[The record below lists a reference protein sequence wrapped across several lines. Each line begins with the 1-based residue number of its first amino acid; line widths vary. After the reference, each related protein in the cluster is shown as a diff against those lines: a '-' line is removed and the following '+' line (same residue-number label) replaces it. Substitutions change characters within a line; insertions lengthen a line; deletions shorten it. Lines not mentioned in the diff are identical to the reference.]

1 MRRVRARGSVAAL
14 ALMVAASPV
23 HAADGDDAVSD
34 LDLDLKTLL
43 DPPVDVWA
51 ATKTNQSKDEAP
63 AVITAVTR
71 EQIAVWGY
79 RSLAEVLSNLLG
91 FYVVDDHVSPN
102 LAVRGMSGGLYADSS
117 IVKILIDG
125 HPVAFQSSGG
135 VGLGPELIPLSA
147 VERIEIIRG
156 PASALYGA
164 DAFLGVISIKTRR
177 GAARKSATASVSG
190 GVVGSKPATDV
201 DASVGAQWR
210 ALDLLVAFRRTSQD
224 LSGLE
229 LPATSP
235 APAVPEYN
243 LGARTARGLDQVSW
257 TALAKLTYRP
267 GDDDELALFVYH
279 SAMERGAEFGSLFQL
294 ANGTNA
300 SGIFSENRVS
310 ESQSRGGLSWDHAL
324 AERLRLSVS
333 GSLFTGGPGQDN
345 RLEVGSES
353 YYVRRQFGFRGG
365 EIDGQLNF
373 TPLANQKRLSL
384 VVGGSFSADDELL
397 PSRIGVAKQPSGTLQ
412 PGDLLPAISVYQGRK
427 TFLNSGAYLQG
438 MWQVLDS
445 SLIDLTGGIRY
456 DRHNVYGGQL
466 SSRFGIVSNP
476 LTRLHLKALYGSAF
490 KAPSPILLY
499 AVPAAAADVIGNPL
513 LKPQYVHTFEL
524 ELRGEPAEWLEL
536 SSDVAYSLLTDKT
549 EFIQQGINIVA
560 RNVARAATLSW
571 ESMAELKVRSLMRAH
586 LSLELQQ
593 TVVRT
598 GQAGY
603 VARVVGSNG
612 GIYPNAMVHA
622 GVVVQPPRWPV
633 RAAVRASYI
642 GRRRASDTNV
652 LLNGGRY
659 VLPAYYLLDATVS
672 TLGFHFFGNSGQE
685 TSFAVSGSNLLGST
699 GPTPGFSGVD
709 YPVVPRA
716 LFLQINV
723 TL

>member
-1 MRRVRARGSVAAL
+1 MWRQRAGGCIAAL
-14 ALMVAASPV
+14 ALMATASQV
-23 HAADGDDAVSD
+23 QGADGRDDALSD

-51 ATKTNQSKDEAP
+51 ATKTNQSKDDAP
-63 AVITAVTR
+63 AVITTVTR
-71 EQIAVWGY
+71 DQIAVWGY
-79 RSLAEVLSNLLG
+79 RSLAELLSNLLG

-135 VGLGPELIPLSA
+135 VGLGPELIPLTA
-147 VERIEIIRG
+147 IERIEIIRG
-156 PASALYGA
+156 PASALFGA

-177 GAARKSATASVSG
+177 GSSLKSATGWLAG
-190 GVVGSKPATDV
+190 GMVGNKPATDV
-201 DASVGAQWR
+201 DVSGGAQWR
-210 ALDLLVAFRRTSQD
+210 ALDMLVAFRRTSQD

-229 LPATSP
+229 LPSSSP
-235 APAVPEYN
+235 APTIPEYN
-243 LGARTARGLDQVSW
+243 VGARRARGLDQVSW

-267 GDDDELALFVYH
+267 SDDDELALFMYH
-279 SAMERGAEFGSLFQL
+279 SAMDRGAEFGSLFQL

-300 SGIFSENRVS
+300 SGIFSENRIS
-310 ESQSRGGLSWDHAL
+310 QSQSRGGLSWQHVL
-324 AERLRLSVS
+324 AESLQLSMR
-333 GSLFTGGPGQDN
+333 GSLFTGGPGSDN
-345 RLEVGSES
+345 REEVGSES

-365 EIDGQLNF
+365 DVEGQLDWH
-373 TPLANQKRLSL
+373 PWKRLSL
-384 VVGGSFSADDELL
+384 VAGGSFSADDELL
-397 PSRIGVAKQPSGTLQ
+397 PSRIGVAKEPSAGVQ
-412 PGDLLPAISVYQGRK
+412 AGDLLPAISVYQGRK

-445 SLIDLTGGIRY
+445 GLVNLTGGVRY

-466 SSRFGIVSNP
+466 SSRFGVVSNP

-499 AVPAAAADVIGNPL
+499 AVPSAAADVIGNPL

-524 ELRGEPAEWLEL
+524 ELRGEPTGFLEL

-549 EFIQQGINIVA
+549 EFIQQGINTVA
-560 RNVARAATLSW
+560 RNVAQAATLSW
-571 ESMAELKVRSLMRAH
+571 ESMAELKVRSVLRAQV
-586 LSLELQQ
+586 SLELQQ

-603 VARVVGSNG
+603 VARVLGSTG

-622 GVVVQPPRWPV
+622 GLVAQPPRWPV
-633 RAAVRASYI
+633 RAALRGSYI
-642 GRRRASDTNV
+642 GTRRASDTNI

-659 VLPAYYLLDATVS
+659 VLPAYYLVDATLS
-672 TLGFHFFGNSGQE
+672 TIGFHFFGNSSQE
-685 TSFAVSGSNLLGST
+685 TSFALSASNLLGSA
-699 GPTPGFSGVD
+699 GATPGFSGVD
-709 YPVVPRA
+709 YPIAPRA
-716 LFLQINV
+716 LFLQMNV